1 MSYCNQSL
9 TFSACSSIAIFMLSR
24 HSCAGYCFPLICQR
38 RNTVD
43 SLSRALICAV
53 AGCVGSRFSPEKDA
67 STLKTILIFPI

>member
-1 MSYCNQSL
+1 
-9 TFSACSSIAIFMLSR
+9 MLSR

-53 AGCVGSRFSPEKDA
+53 AGCVGPAFLQRKMHL
-67 STLKTILIFPI
+67 TKTFYFPIIHVHLYFRL